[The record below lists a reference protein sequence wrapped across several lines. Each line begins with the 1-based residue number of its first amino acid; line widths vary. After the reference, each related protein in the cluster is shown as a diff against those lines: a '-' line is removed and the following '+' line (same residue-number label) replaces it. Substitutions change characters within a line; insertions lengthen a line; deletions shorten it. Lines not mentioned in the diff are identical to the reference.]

1 MSMHV
6 LFGTSWLDPIVSAL
20 WLMLSAIDAPLK
32 NYGWSLVVLA
42 AVIRLIFWPF
52 NTLQFKAFLN
62 MQKIAPQIKKLQ
74 ARYKDD
80 QQKLQQE
87 TLALYRENKVNP
99 FAGCWP
105 MLIQYPVI
113 ISVYYVVLN
122 HRPTFETQKW
132 LWVGSTMAA
141 AASKITVFGQAV
153 LAQSLAHA
161 DFLLIVLYAFS
172 MYLSVRYVSMPAT
185 DPQQAQTQRMMAVVS
200 PLMLGFFGWRYQ
212 WPSAMVLYWF
222 AYNIFT
228 MGQQFYLL
236 RRYHQ
241 PLALIDSEH
250 VITEDALPSSGQA
263 GSAASSTGPSRNGAK
278 GGGRSGRRS
287 KRKNK
292 KGAYCFTK
300 TILNSKNNL
309 RTFATVRFPGRTTP
323 AAASAGPM
331 KARIRGGAPA
341 VATVA
346 ELRAVGT
353 TFRSKLS
360 RPSSCYAR
368 SSRAWESARSTS
380 STSRAPK
387 ASTSR

>member
-1 MSMHV
+1 VHF
-6 LFGTSWLDPIVSAL
+6 LFGASWLDPIVNVL
-20 WLMLSAIDAPLK
+20 WYMLSAIDAPLK
-32 NYGWSLVVLA
+32 SYGWSLVVLA
-42 AVIRLIFWPF
+42 AVIRLIFWYF

-87 TLALYRENKVNP
+87 TLALYREHKVNP

-105 MLIQYPVI
+105 MLVQYPVI

-122 HRPTFETQKW
+122 HRPSFETQKW
-132 LWVGSTMAA
+132 LWIGSAIAA
-141 AASKITVFGQAV
+141 AAKLTVFGQPV
-153 LAQSLAHA
+153 FAQSLAHA
-161 DFLLIVLYAFS
+161 DLLLIVLYAFS

-185 DPQQAQTQRMMAVVS
+185 DPQQAQTQRMMAVIS

-250 VITEDALPSSGQA
+250 VITEEASPGSAQA
-263 GSAASSTGPSRNGAK
+263 GKAAATEPSRNGAK
-278 GGGRSGRRS
+278 GAGRSGRSRS

-292 KGAYCFTK
+292 KGA
-300 TILNSKNNL
+300 
-309 RTFATVRFPGRTTP
+309 
-323 AAASAGPM
+323 
-331 KARIRGGAPA
+331 
-341 VATVA
+341 
-346 ELRAVGT
+346 
-353 TFRSKLS
+353 
-360 RPSSCYAR
+360 
-368 SSRAWESARSTS
+368 
-380 STSRAPK
+380 
-387 ASTSR
+387 